1 MKQTTF
7 KKPEALVN
15 QQSVIRRC
23 LKCRDHFESSWS
35 GERICKRCKS
45 TAAWREG

>member
-1 MKQTTF
+1 MKQTSF
-7 KKPEALVN
+7 KKPEAIPA
-15 QQSVIRRC
+15 QESVIRRC
-23 LKCRDHFESSWS
+23 LKCQDRFESTWY